1 MKWWRRKQLEEDL
14 DRELRSDFELE
25 TAELEER
32 GLSPEEAQYAAKRA
46 LGNAGSIKEEVRE
59 AWGWASLDR
68 LRQDV
73 FYALRTFGRAP
84 GFTAVVI
91 LTLALGISA
100 TTAVF
105 SIVHAVLLNPLP
117 FPNQDRL
124 VAVFEKLVS
133 IPDDPPFF
141 VSYHDFENWKSGSQS
156 FERLTVA
163 TWNTGGGQILTG
175 AGPTRDTLAMPVG
188 VDFFPMLGIAPELG
202 RVFAPDDVNTGCR
215 VVLKHAFWT
224 QTFGSEKT
232 AVGRHIQ
239 INNDACTVIGV
250 MPPEFTFYPD
260 AIEMW
265 MLITPNSP
273 FVRNPN
279 LAVVGVF
286 GLLKP
291 GVSIA
296 HAEEELATLYKNSP
310 NPTMGIPITPAVYP
324 LAEQFARLTGPTLR
338 FSIVVLFGAVN
349 LVLFIGCLNIAN
361 LLLGRSV
368 TRQKEIAVRAALG
381 SSRARIIRQLL
392 TEALLLSVIGGG
404 LGILLAIT
412 GVHYFRGLNPIAMP
426 PGNPVTVN
434 LSVLVFTVSLVFVT
448 AVLFGLIPA
457 MKASRV
463 NLMDALRASAQ
474 AASLGRA
481 ARMLRRALVIIEVA
495 LSLALIVGA
504 GLLIQSVH
512 HLASVP
518 LGFRTDHVSTMQ
530 IILPR
535 WIYSTPEQRATFF
548 RAALGR
554 TAGSD
559 VVSTGLTSLVPPDGT
574 GGDAVAV
581 EGKPEPSSEAAIL
594 NNVLPISVTGSYFKV
609 MAVPLELGRVFD
621 DRDSEKSAPVTV
633 VNQTFARKYFSGENP
648 IGARFQM
655 ERPGANGRPWLTIV
669 GVVGDEKHQ
678 NFFRPMSWEEPAII
692 YRPVSQEPPTRAY
705 LLFRTMSDRAA
716 IVAMLQKQIEAL
728 DKNVAIGN
736 IEPIDERLS
745 RTLSYPKVR
754 AIVLAAFAA
763 LAVLLAAIGL
773 FAVLSQAIAQRTP
786 EFGVRMALGAQKTD
800 LVKLVLWEG
809 ITLTLAGLAA
819 GLVISVSVAGLF
831 RSLVYGLTTTDPWTL
846 AVGSLLLLFVALS
859 AMCIPAMRA
868 ARVDPK
874 IALRYE

>member
-1 MKWWRRKQLEEDL
+1 MKWRRRKQQEEDL
-14 DRELRSDFELE
+14 DRELRSDLELE
-25 TAELEER
+25 AAEQEER

-46 LGNAGSIKEEVRE
+46 LGNAGSIKEEVRD
-59 AWGWASLDR
+59 AWGWSSLDR

-73 FYALRTFGRAP
+73 VYALRTFGRAP

-91 LTLALGISA
+91 LTLALGIGA
-100 TTAVF
+100 TTTVF
-105 SIVHAVLLNPLP
+105 SIVHTVLLNPLP
-117 FPNQDRL
+117 FPNPDRL
-124 VAVFEKLVS
+124 VAIFGKFVS
-133 IPDDPPFF
+133 RPNDPPFF
-141 VSYHDFENWKSGSQS
+141 ISYHDFQNWKSGSHS

-188 VDFFPMLGIAPELG
+188 VDFFPMLGIAPEVG
-202 RVFAPDDVNTGCR
+202 RVFEPDDVNTGCR

-224 QTFGSEKT
+224 ETFRGERT

-286 GLLKP
+286 GLVKP

-296 HAEEELATLYKNSP
+296 HVEEELATLYKNSP
-310 NPTMGIPITPAVYP
+310 NPTIGIPITPAVYP
-324 LAEQFARLTGPTLR
+324 LAEQFALLTGPALR

-368 TRQKEIAVRAALG
+368 ARQKEFAVRAALG

-412 GVHYFRGLNPIAMP
+412 GVHYFRVLNPIAMP
-426 PGNPVTVN
+426 PGNPATIN
-434 LSVLVFTVSLVFVT
+434 LSVLVFTVSLAFVT

-481 ARMLRRALVIIEVA
+481 ARMLRRALVIAEVA
-495 LSLALIVGA
+495 LSLALLVGA

-512 HLASVP
+512 RLASVP

-530 IILPR
+530 LILPR

-548 RAALGR
+548 RALAR

-559 VVSTGLTSLVPPDGT
+559 VVSTGVTSLVPPDGT

-581 EGKPEPSSEAAIL
+581 EGKPEPSPEAAIL
-594 NNVLPISVTGSYFKV
+594 DNVLPISVTGDYFKV
-609 MAVPLELGRVFD
+609 MAVPLEIGRVFD

-633 VNQTFARKYFSGENP
+633 VNQSFARKYFPGENP
-648 IGARFQM
+648 IGASIQM
-655 ERPGANGRPWLTIV
+655 GRPGANGRPWLTIV

-692 YRPVSQEPPTRAY
+692 YRPVSQEPPARAY

-716 IVAMLQKQIEAL
+716 IVAMLRKQIEAV

-736 IEPIDERLS
+736 TEPIDERLS

-773 FAVLSQAIAQRTP
+773 FAVLSQAIAQRTQ
-786 EFGVRMALGAQKTD
+786 EFGVRMALGAQKPD

-846 AVGSLLLLFVALS
+846 AVGSLLLVFVALS